1 MSNINV
7 NILNFGELKL
17 KKETKLLDIANKYQE
32 EFKYPIVLA
41 NINNELFDLNKRLFY
56 DSNIEFLDIKSKYG
70 YRTYQNSIV
79 FLLVYVVKQI
89 LGKDARVVIK
99 NSINKN
105 YYCEIIDKN
114 LKLSK
119 ELLDEIS
126 LEMHRLVDQDLKIE
140 KVTLELEEAIEYLK
154 EFQLY
159 DKIKLL
165 NYSCLDSIDLY
176 KINNFYNY
184 FIDYI
189 VPSTGYLKIFDLV
202 KVSEGFLLIMPDPYN
217 PNILNEIKPL
227 KKLGKVFKESYNWT
241 KILKIETAGDLN
253 NQISSGYSKDIIRVS
268 EALQEKKIANI
279 ADSIHNHNKKI
290 ILIAGPSSSGKTTF
304 AKRLEVQ
311 LRVNGLLA
319 HIISLDDYYL
329 DREHIPKD
337 KFGELDFEC
346 LEAIDVKKVNEDLE
360 MLLKGKEID
369 LPKFNFKL
377 GKKEYKGNY
386 LKMGKDDVLI
396 IEGIHGLNYQ
406 IASNISNSKKFKI
419 FISALTQIN
428 LDDHN
433 KISTTDARLIRRIV
447 RDNKF
452 RQTDAATN
460 ISMWNSVIRGEIT
473 NIFPYQEDADVIF
486 NSSLIYEISVLK
498 QYAEPLLFCI
508 DRDMSQYNDAKRL
521 IKLLDKFLSIECS
534 KVPDNSILREFIG

>member
-140 KVTLELEEAIEYLK
+140 KVTLELEEAIEHLK

-508 DRDMSQYNDAKRL
+508 DRDMSQYNEAKRL

>member
-41 NINNELFDLNKRLFY
+41 NVNNELFDLNKKLFY

-165 NYSCLDSIDLY
+165 NYSCVDSIDLY

-184 FIDYI
+184 FIAPF
-189 VPSTGYLKIFDLV
+189 VTPF
-202 KVSEGFLLIMPDPYN
+202 
-217 PNILNEIKPL
+217 
-227 KKLGKVFKESYNWT
+227 
-241 KILKIETAGDLN
+241 
-253 NQISSGYSKDIIRVS
+253 II
-268 EALQEKKIANI
+268 
-279 ADSIHNHNKKI
+279 H
-290 ILIAGPSSSGKTTF
+290 F
-304 AKRLEVQ
+304 
-311 LRVNGLLA
+311 
-319 HIISLDDYYL
+319 
-329 DREHIPKD
+329 
-337 KFGELDFEC
+337 
-346 LEAIDVKKVNEDLE
+346 
-360 MLLKGKEID
+360 
-369 LPKFNFKL
+369 
-377 GKKEYKGNY
+377 
-386 LKMGKDDVLI
+386 
-396 IEGIHGLNYQ
+396 
-406 IASNISNSKKFKI
+406 
-419 FISALTQIN
+419 
-428 LDDHN
+428 
-433 KISTTDARLIRRIV
+433 
-447 RDNKF
+447 
-452 RQTDAATN
+452 
-460 ISMWNSVIRGEIT
+460 
-473 NIFPYQEDADVIF
+473 
-486 NSSLIYEISVLK
+486 
-498 QYAEPLLFCI
+498 
-508 DRDMSQYNDAKRL
+508 
-521 IKLLDKFLSIECS
+521 
-534 KVPDNSILREFIG
+534 

>member
-41 NINNELFDLNKRLFY
+41 NVNNELFDLNKRLFY

-508 DRDMSQYNDAKRL
+508 DRDMSQYNEAKRL